1 MSPRVVLV
9 GPPGSG
15 KTTVAELLA
24 ERLNVPARDTD
35 ADIEDHTGESVAD
48 IFVLYGEAYF
58 RGLEHTAVL
67 AALAEHEGVLSLGGG
82 AVGDER
88 TRAALADH
96 CVVFL
101 DVGVPAAAKRVGMN
115 QQRPLLLGSV
125 RGQLKR
131 LMDERRP
138 WYQQIA
144 DVVVATDELSPVQ
157 VAEKIIEWLETP

>member
-24 ERLNVPARDTD
+24 ERLKVPARDTD

-48 IFVLYGEAYF
+48 IFVLHGEAYF
-58 RGLEHTAVL
+58 RRLEHTAVL

-101 DVGVPAAAKRVGMN
+101 DVGVPAAANRVGMN